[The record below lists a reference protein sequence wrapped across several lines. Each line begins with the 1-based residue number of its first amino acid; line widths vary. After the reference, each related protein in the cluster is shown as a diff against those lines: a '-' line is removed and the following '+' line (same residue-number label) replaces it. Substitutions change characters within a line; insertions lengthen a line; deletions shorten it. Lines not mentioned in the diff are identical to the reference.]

1 MPWAYADPAVGPHG
15 WSGIDNARPTCCIP
29 DAWPGIRPGTA
40 AVGVVPRPGHAARTA
55 GPPTTYDT
63 EEPMARLIAT
73 RGLPASGKTT
83 FARTLQPSVVRVNRD
98 DLRRMLH
105 GERLFTQWAEWQ
117 VTVVQRAQVEALL
130 RVHADVCVDDTNLR
144 SRTLRDWADLAAR
157 HGAGFEV
164 HDFTDVPLA
173 ECLRRDAAR
182 PEADRV
188 GEAWIRRLHER
199 YLEGRTLPLPVPQA
213 RTGRPATV
221 HAPSTEPPEIV
232 LVDIDG
238 TVALNVSR
246 SPYDMTRVAEDE
258 PNPAVIAAVR
268 AMHAAGYGVVFCS
281 GRDAT
286 ARAATEAW
294 LARHVRVPYLGLH
307 LRAVGDSRKD
317 SVVKREIY
325 EREIADRYRVVGVF
339 DDRQQV
345 VRMWRALGL
354 TVFQVAEG
362 DF

>member
-1 MPWAYADPAVGPHG
+1 MSGSPEKPA
-15 WSGIDNARPTCCIP
+15 ATRRPP
-29 DAWPGIRPGTA
+29 
-40 AVGVVPRPGHAARTA
+40 
-55 GPPTTYDT
+55 
-63 EEPMARLIAT
+63 RLIAT

-105 GERLFTQWAEWQ
+105 GERLFTQWAEAQ
-117 VTVVQRAQVEALL
+117 VTRAQRAQVEALL
-130 RVHADVCVDDTNLR
+130 RGRVSVCVDDTNLR
-144 SRTLRDWADLAAR
+144 ARTLRDWARLAADC
-157 HGAGFEV
+157 GAGFEV
-164 HDFTDVPLA
+164 HDFTDVPLD

-188 GEAWIRRLHER
+188 GEEAIRRLHHR
-199 YLEGRTLPLPVPQA
+199 YLADRPLPLPVPEVAPGGPA
-213 RTGRPATV
+213 RV
-221 HAPSTEPPEIV
+221 HDARGGPPEIV

-246 SPYDMTRVAEDE
+246 SPYDMTRVGEDV
-258 PNPAVIAAVR
+258 PNDAVIAAVR

-281 GRDAT
+281 GRDAS
-286 ARAATEAW
+286 ARADTVAW
-294 LARHVRVPYLGLH
+294 LARHVRVPYLALH
-307 LRAVGDSRKD
+307 LRAIGDSRKD
-317 SVVKREIY
+317 AVVKREIY
-325 EREIADRYRVVGVF
+325 EREIRPRYRVAGVF
-339 DDRQQV
+339 DDRMQV

>member
-1 MPWAYADPAVGPHG
+1 
-15 WSGIDNARPTCCIP
+15 
-29 DAWPGIRPGTA
+29 
-40 AVGVVPRPGHAARTA
+40 
-55 GPPTTYDT
+55 
-63 EEPMARLIAT
+63 MARLIAT

-130 RVHADVCVDDTNLR
+130 RARADVCVDDTNLR

-157 HGAGFEV
+157 HGAEFEV

-182 PEADRV
+182 PEAERV

-213 RTGRPATV
+213 RPGRPATV

-246 SPYDMTRVAEDE
+246 SPYDMARVGEDE

-294 LARHVRVPYLGLH
+294 LARHVRVPHLGLH